1 MRHMHMHI
9 IIIIIMLALSFF
21 MVCFLLSSKIKIVFL
36 TMVES

>member
-1 MRHMHMHI
+1 MRHMHMH
-9 IIIIIMLALSFF
+9 IIIIMLALSFF

>member
-9 IIIIIMLALSFF
+9 IIMLALNFF